1 MMHIALTIDS
11 KFVRYCAVTIV
22 SILENNDPKDIMLHI
37 VSGHLP
43 KEDVLTLS
51 QVAEKYGTS
60 IAFYYIPHEKLQNYE
75 VKWQKQRLSNG
86 CLLSMCVGFDI
97 TFYNLTSD
105 LSR

>member
-43 KEDVLTLS
+43 KEDILTLS
-51 QVAEKYGTS
+51 QVAEKIWNFHS
-60 IAFYYIPHEKLQNYE
+60 F
-75 VKWQKQRLSNG
+75 
-86 CLLSMCVGFDI
+86 LLYP
-97 TFYNLTSD
+97 T
-105 LSR
+105 

>member
-43 KEDVLTLS
+43 KEDILTLS

-60 IAFYYIPHEKLQNYE
+60 IAFYYIPHEKLAEFNLQMQQN
-75 VKWQKQRLSNG
+75 
-86 CLLSMCVGFDI
+86 
-97 TFYNLTSD
+97 SD
-105 LSR
+105 

>member
-43 KEDVLTLS
+43 KEDIL
-51 QVAEKYGTS
+51 
-60 IAFYYIPHEKLQNYE
+60 IALLLYKAYYIDHNMELIS
-75 VKWQKQRLSNG
+75 VKKFVALIRMDMPDLK
-86 CLLSMCVGFDI
+86 SMCNI
-97 TFYNLTSD
+97 C
-105 LSR
+105 

>member
-43 KEDVLTLS
+43 EHHPS
-51 QVAEKYGTS
+51 
-60 IAFYYIPHEKLQNYE
+60 FYRY
-75 VKWQKQRLSNG
+75 
-86 CLLSMCVGFDI
+86 
-97 TFYNLTSD
+97 
-105 LSR
+105 